1 MSLLQKL
8 HEIFPYSPKTLSP
21 ERDKVIACLKDL
33 YFLLFPQHHHSGKKI
48 KGYNFLPSS
57 KSILKKCHR
66 ELIQQFKR
74 ALKTQDNHQAKRI
87 AEEFLNTLP
96 SIKARL
102 LKDAEA
108 AFEKDPAA
116 HSVDEVIL
124 SYPGFQAIMT
134 YRLAHEISQL
144 QVPLIPRMM
153 SEYAH
158 SQTGCDIHPDA
169 QLGESLFIDHG
180 TGVVIGQTS
189 VIGNRVT
196 IFQGVT
202 LGAIAMKSKDEK
214 QKRHPTIEDDVI
226 LYSHATILGG
236 QTKIGK
242 GSVIGGS
249 CWITQSIPADSR
261 VIVAKPQMLVENT
274 REAIEYIPNWDI

>member
-8 HEIFPYSPKTLSP
+8 HQIFPYRPKTLPP
-21 ERDKVIACLKDL
+21 ERDKVIECLKDL
-33 YFLLFPQHHHSGKKI
+33 CFLLFPQHHHSGKKI
-48 KGYNFLPSS
+48 KGHNFLPSS
-57 KSILKKCHR
+57 KLILKKCHR
-66 ELIQQFKR
+66 ALIQQFKR
-74 ALKTQDNHQAKRI
+74 ALKTQDNHQAKTI
-87 AEEFLNTLP
+87 ADKFLNTLP
-96 SIKARL
+96 SIKERL

-124 SYPGFQAIMT
+124 SYPGFQALMT
-134 YRLAHEISQL
+134 YRIAHALALMKI
-144 QVPLIPRMM
+144 PIIPRMM

-169 QLGESLFIDHG
+169 KIGEALFIDHG
-180 TGVVIGQTS
+180 TGVVIGQTA

-202 LGAIAMKSKDEK
+202 LGAIAMKSKDET

-242 GSVIGGS
+242 GSIIGGS
-249 CWITQSIPADSR
+249 CWITQSVPADSR
-261 VIVAKPQMLVENT
+261 VILAKPQMLVEST
-274 REAIEYIPNWDI
+274 RETIDYIPNWDI